1 MSNRRLHIPQG
12 TEAFYLEEALAHRA
26 VLRTFEDQCALWGY
40 MPVQTPVL
48 DYHEPYRGVMA
59 EEADASSYRLV
70 DREGHLLSLR
80 SDMTL
85 FLARQMGMKLEPGD
99 LPVRVY
105 YGDTIIRHE
114 TTHHLSKDEYFQ
126 IGAELIGEP
135 GIDADE
141 EVVLML
147 LDLLEKLGAA
157 SVVVHIGQR
166 ALATAVAGTTTS
178 DETVARLVAE
188 RAWHRLADELAAC
201 GVPAARSEQLLRLF
215 QFIGGTDAL
224 QELSAS
230 LDGLEQAEK
239 AAVEHLVRLGTDL
252 EQLGYGNRIRIDMSE
267 VGSQPYHSG
276 VVFQGYA
283 PSSDA
288 PVASGGRYDQLLRH
302 FGFDAPSV
310 GFSIMLRR
318 LQSSIDSLPEKSDN
332 DVVTAT
338 GSTFVERARSAQSLR
353 DQGKAVHL

>member
-239 AAVEHLVRLGTDL
+239 AA
-252 EQLGYGNRIRIDMSE
+252 
-267 VGSQPYHSG
+267 
-276 VVFQGYA
+276 
-283 PSSDA
+283 
-288 PVASGGRYDQLLRH
+288 
-302 FGFDAPSV
+302 FGFDSESRGIGGGDKKLPGCVAVVVV
-310 GFSIMLRR
+310 GFVNLTGVEGHQVGFVRFDPELLDQFERLRR
-318 LQSSIDSLPEKSDN
+318 QTVIIHARDECAIEIRVAFGVARRERKRA
-332 DVVTAT
+332 VVDGGGMRQVALF
-338 GSTFVERARSAQSLR
+338 G
-353 DQGKAVHL
+353 D